1 MHAILDKVNELI
13 NIPTKNSKIPIIKII
28 VLFYLAMMCQYAGL
42 LMPSQLIRELHTNRT
57 AQHIVGLI
65 TIFVIIN
72 ILADINDKDGEGEP
86 ISFKDNATYA
96 IICYALFLLT
106 TKVDLTWSLL
116 ILGGGL
122 VYYMTTEKNAIKEK
136 VQELDEVL
144 SDDLKIQMS
153 NKNKKYRLVGFG
165 ILIAL
170 VLYAFNSYNNKK
182 MDQYMTTYDPIRFVL
197 GPRNKQ
203 GCLNCDK
210 VFIS

>member
-42 LMPSQLIRELHTNRT
+42 LMPAQLIRELHTNRT

-72 ILADINDKDGEGEP
+72 VLADINDKDGEGEP
-86 ISFKDNATYA
+86 ISLKNNATYTL
-96 IICYALFLLT
+96 ICYALFLLT
-106 TKVDLTWSLL
+106 TKVDLTWSLI

-122 VYYMTTEKNAIKEK
+122 VYYMTTEKNTINEK
-136 VQELDEVL
+136 VQELDETL
-144 SDDLKIQMS
+144 SDDLKIQIS
-153 NKNKKYRLVGFG
+153 NKNKKYTLIGFG

-182 MDQYMTTYDPIRFVL
+182 MDQYMTIYDPIRFMF
-197 GPRNKQ
+197 GPKNKQ
-203 GCLNCDK
+203 GCAHCRE
-210 VFIS
+210 VFVR